1 MPPLFLLLFVV
12 LFLIG
17 MLAGAIFQLKPL
29 MGSVVPAFIVTGAL
43 FLTDWDFTIDAR
55 AIFEFFFPAFLCS
68 LRWALFK
75 PISALMELELME
87 EAHAHA
93 NHVATAPTAMVPVC

>member
-1 MPPLFLLLFVV
+1 
-12 LFLIG
+12 
-17 MLAGAIFQLKPL
+17 
-29 MGSVVPAFIVTGAL
+29 VT
-43 FLTDWDFTIDAR
+43 DR
-55 AIFEFFFPAFLCS
+55 
-68 LRWALFK
+68 LRPLFK